1 MNSIDLLRMGLKN
14 LFRRKLRTFLTT
26 LGIIIGT
33 VSIVVTVSLGVGLK
47 EFSRKQVMQ
56 WGNINVI
63 DVRPQYRR
71 GMMSGGNRG
80 EDRNLLKKADFDKI
94 KKIRDVELI
103 CPIMNV
109 NAKLISGRYSAQVN
123 ICGVKPEYM
132 DKLGYKIEEGRL
144 LRGGDKLNLVFGNKA
159 ALRFVKEGASE
170 NYDYYPR
177 DGKEMKPK
185 VKVLKD
191 KMLLSFDPDY
201 GRKKTFAEQMEEQA
215 DEQTRQKKVIP
226 PHKIKGVGV
235 LKEDFSYD
243 YSVFMSIDE
252 LKKLKEDYDKKVDSR
267 SKKIKGYESAKVKI
281 KDVNK
286 VKEAQ
291 QKIKDMGYE
300 AYSLV
305 DQLSYIEKT
314 TNIIQMVL
322 GGIGAISLLVAAIGI
337 TNTMVMAIYERR
349 KEIGVMKVI
358 GASLKD
364 IKKLFLFEATMIGLL
379 GGTFGLI
386 VSFLLSQGINVVG
399 KSFMQSQGQLPEGTA
414 LSVIPLWLA
423 LGALGFTTIIG
434 LISGYLPAR
443 KAMKLSALEAI
454 KTE

>member
-1 MNSIDLLRMGLKN
+1 MNSIDLIRMGLKN

-56 WGNINVI
+56 WGNISVI
-63 DVRPQYRR
+63 DVRPQYRS
-71 GMMSGGNRG
+71 GMMSRG
-80 EDRNLLKKADFDKI
+80 EHRNLLKKADFDKI

-123 ICGVKPEYM
+123 ILGVKPEYM
-132 DKLGYKIEEGRL
+132 DKLGYEIEEGRL

-159 ALRFVKEGASE
+159 ALGFVKEGASE
-170 NYDYYPR
+170 NYDYYPE

-201 GRKKTFAEQMEEQA
+201 GIKKTLAEQMEEQA
-215 DEQTRQKKVIP
+215 DEQTKQKKVIP

-252 LKKLKEDYDKKVDSR
+252 LKKLKEEYDKKVDSR

-300 AYSLV
+300 AYSLA

-399 KSFMQSQGQLPEGTA
+399 RSFMQGQGQLPEGTA